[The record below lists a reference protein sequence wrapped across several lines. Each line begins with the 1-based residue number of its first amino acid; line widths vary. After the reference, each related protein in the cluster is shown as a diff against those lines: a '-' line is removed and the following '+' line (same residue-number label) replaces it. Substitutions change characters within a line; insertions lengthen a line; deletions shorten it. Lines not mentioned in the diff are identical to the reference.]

1 METPRPFKK
10 GTIQFLS
17 RNAVHALAVQPG
29 RDCEIVSGGASPRL
43 GYCIDR
49 ALAWAKGVYFQHLS
63 VAPPELRIA
72 FRANPGLAPGAA
84 IFWPLRGMP
93 CRRSEFCNRD
103 YLHCGSDF
111 VIGTGP
117 KTGLIIVR
125 NSDNEAGLFC
135 LNNVTATTYAFQNEL
150 TGNWTRKVT
159 EFRHPNAVS
168 AFQAGQSC
176 VKRYPTMAAAMTP

>member
-1 METPRPFKK
+1 
-10 GTIQFLS
+10 
-17 RNAVHALAVQPG
+17 
-29 RDCEIVSGGASPRL
+29 
-43 GYCIDR
+43 
-49 ALAWAKGVYFQHLS
+49 
-63 VAPPELRIA
+63 
-72 FRANPGLAPGAA
+72 
-84 IFWPLRGMP
+84 
-93 CRRSEFCNRD
+93 
-103 YLHCGSDF
+103 